1 MSFLSRHSE
10 VDIERA
16 ITAMIVCP
24 TLEDAVEALE
34 EQGIQTTI
42 GVLEVWR
49 DREPGISERYAKR
62 REELAPQLEGVFAN
76 DLLDNA
82 RRSSL
87 VIQLAIDETKQRL
100 ETGTVAEP
108 SRVARDLSQVMSQAV
123 DKRLAIQGRPTQITE
138 HRDVNEILRQLVA
151 LGVFKIDDAI
161 ESTAEDDT

>member
-1 MSFLSRHSE
+1 
-10 VDIERA
+10 
-16 ITAMIVCP
+16 MIVCP
-24 TLEDAVEALE
+24 TLEDAIEVLKQ
-34 EQGIQTTI
+34 QGTQTTTAI
-42 GVLEVWR
+42 LKVWR
-49 DREPGISERYAKR
+49 DREPAIRERYQKR
-62 REELAPQLEGVFAN
+62 REELAPQLEGEFAN

-100 ETGTVAEP
+100 ETGTVADP

-138 HRDVNEILRQLVA
+138 HRDVNEILRQLVV
-151 LGVFKIDDAI
+151 LGVVKIDDTI